1 MDLVADIRSHI
12 SEVALDPAGKALDP
26 RLLEKFDG
34 QVTGVQPA
42 VPKSIPEA
50 ARDALIHQLA
60 ELLPTLQQ
68 DPTPAT
74 SLIEILVRPASYTFA
89 RVLDID
95 PSVDFTAGLKAL
107 FPSINLVTLSL
118 LEKAKSKSSDAGI
131 IAGKPEVVAA
141 LIELWLS
148 TPNTAVSS
156 KAHTVLLGLLIA
168 GERDQGATTTSSQ
181 DRYDLP
187 AQSLMWRRVFRD
199 KDIYESIFR
208 ICSLTNAG
216 HNGEL
221 SKRDKSVAQ
230 ARLLDLL
237 VKIDCES
244 IRRPQIPEVESRYGV
259 KDGGLME
266 FAALK
271 MVDYEDDVLMHMTLI
286 DFFADLLK
294 PEHSVVETGD
304 FASYQLSSKNHQ
316 EHNLEGTH
324 SRTLS
329 YYLESAKHSSLDCTY
344 LYGRS
349 ANYLATYCSHHPAH
363 FLSSRSVVDSTITRL
378 LEVLNKMTPGQW
390 AQGSTPKHDLHV
402 LASLPRQA
410 LLPTPT
416 SPSPL
421 FLLSAKPPNQDALQ
435 TLATIFQG
443 PKHDPSPI
451 DRNPSDTESQQAS
464 AARALYWLYLDQYP
478 TLWQDVTKAAETVAL
493 KDTALAAIALINAI
507 ITASWAPL
515 PSDTNPESP
524 YALPT
529 ETQLSS
535 KCHTSQPL
543 PPTGLLAILT
553 PPALETVLPYLLRP
567 AQTFSNLVGGGK
579 GDVESAAYRVAASK
593 YDVLVSLK
601 SKLQEYVAETG
612 ELQEVVGVVN
622 KRLALG
628 PMGGNSEVGGRI
640 GTLEL

>member
-1 MDLVADIRSHI
+1 MDLIADIRSHI
-12 SEVALDPAGKALDP
+12 SEVASDPAGKALDP

-34 QVTGVQPA
+34 QVTE
-42 VPKSIPEA
+42 SIPEA
-50 ARDALIHQLA
+50 DRDVLIHQLA
-60 ELLPTLQQ
+60 GLLPTLQQ

-95 PSVDFTAGLKAL
+95 PPVDFTAGLKAL

-118 LEKAKSKSSDAGI
+118 LEKAKFKSSDAGI
-131 IAGKPEVVAA
+131 VAGKPEVVAA

-148 TPNTAVSS
+148 TSNTAVSS

-244 IRRPQIPEVESRYGV
+244 IRRPQMPEVESRYGV

-271 MVDYEDDVLMHMTLI
+271 MVGYEDDVLMHMTLI

-294 PEHSVVETGD
+294 PGHSVIETGD
-304 FASYQLSSKNHQ
+304 FASYQLSSRSYEKQQLRAIHA
-316 EHNLEGTH
+316 
-324 SRTLS
+324 RTSS
-329 YYLESAKHSSLDCTY
+329 YYLEPKRHSSVDSTY

-363 FLSSRSVVDSTITRL
+363 FLSSQSVVDSSITRL

-416 SPSPL
+416 SASPL
-421 FLLSAKPPNQDALQ
+421 FLLSAKPPNEDALQ
-435 TLATIFQG
+435 TLATVFQG
-443 PKHDPSPI
+443 PKNEHSPI
-451 DRNPSDTESQQAS
+451 DHTPSDTESQQAS

-478 TLWQDVTKAAETVAL
+478 TLWQHVTKAAETVAL

-507 ITASWAPL
+507 VTASWAPL
-515 PSDTNPESP
+515 PSNTNPESNQEP

-579 GDVESAAYRVAASK
+579 GDVESAAYRVAAAK

-601 SKLQEYVAETG
+601 SRLQEYVAETG